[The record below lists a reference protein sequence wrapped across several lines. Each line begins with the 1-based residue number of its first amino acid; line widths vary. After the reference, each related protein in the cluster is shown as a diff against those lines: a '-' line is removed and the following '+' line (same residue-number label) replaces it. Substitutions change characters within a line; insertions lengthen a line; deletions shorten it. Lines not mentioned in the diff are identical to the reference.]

1 MQLQLKKFD
10 ITGIK
15 DDKIVVL
22 IGKRGTGKTELLK
35 DILYFKRD
43 FPIGTVINP
52 TESAN
57 KNFSSLVPPIFIH
70 EEYRPEIIDNVLK
83 RQTMIMK
90 KINKEIQLY
99 GRSNIDPRAFLIL
112 DDCLYDNA
120 WKKDKNIRY
129 IFMNGRHKK
138 LFFLVTMQYVLG
150 IAPDLRTNVDYVFIC
165 RENIIANRK
174 RLYDAFAGMFPTFEI
189 FCSVMDACT
198 ENFECL
204 VIDNTSRSNRLE
216 DQVFWYKAEIHEP
229 FSIGSRE
236 LWELHNQTGADDDEN
251 EEELFDITS
260 FRKKRSGPHL
270 SVKKTY

>member
-1 MQLQLKKFD
+1 MQLQLRKFD
-10 ITGIK
+10 VSNIK

-57 KNFSSLVPPIFIH
+57 KSFSAIVPPIFIH
-70 EEYRPEIIDNVLK
+70 EEYKPEIIENVLK

-99 GRSNIDPRAFLIL
+99 GRSSIDPRAFLIL
-112 DDCLYDNA
+112 DDCLYDNT
-120 WKKDKNIRY
+120 WKRDRNIRY

-138 LFFLVTMQYVLG
+138 LFFLVTMQFVLG
-150 IAPDLRTNVDYVFIC
+150 ISPELRTNVDYIFIC
-165 RENIIANRK
+165 RENIISNRR
-174 RLYDAFAGMFPTFEI
+174 RLYDAFAGMFPTFEC
-189 FCSVMDACT
+189 FCSVMDQCT

-216 DQVFWYKAEIHEP
+216 DQVFWYKAEMRSD
-229 FSIGSRE
+229 FTIGSRE
-236 LWELHNQTGADDDEN
+236 LWELHNQTAGDDE
-251 EEELFDITS
+251 EADEELFDITS
-260 FRKKRSGPHL
+260 FRKKKNTPQL

>member
-1 MQLQLKKFD
+1 MQLQLRKFD
-10 ITGIK
+10 ITSIK

-57 KNFSSLVPPIFIH
+57 RNFSTLVPPIFIH

-83 RQTMIMK
+83 RQTIIMK

-99 GRSNIDPRAFLIL
+99 GRSSIDPRAFLIL

-216 DQVFWYKAEIHEP
+216 DQVFWYKADIHEP
-229 FSIGSRE
+229 FTIGGRQ
-236 LWELHNQTGADDDEN
+236 LWELHNQTCGEDDEN

-260 FRKKRSGPHL
+260 FRKKRNGPQL
-270 SVKKTY
+270 SVKKTF

>member
-10 ITGIK
+10 VSSIP
-15 DDKIVVL
+15 DDKIIVM
-22 IGKRGTGKTELLK
+22 IGKRGTGKTEIIK
-35 DILYFKRD
+35 DILYYKRD

-57 KNFSSLVPPIFIH
+57 HNFSCMIPPIFIH
-70 EEYRPEIIDNVLK
+70 EEYRPEVIDNVLK

-90 KINKEIQLY
+90 KINQEKQVY
-99 GRSNIDPRAFLIL
+99 GRSTIDPRAFLIM

-138 LFFLVTMQYVLG
+138 LMFIVTMQYVLG
-150 IAPDLRTNVDYVFIC
+150 ISPELRTNIDYIFIL

-174 RLYDAFAGMFPTFEI
+174 RIYDSFAGMFPTFEM
-189 FCSVMDACT
+189 FCQVMDQCT
-198 ENFECL
+198 ENYECL
-204 VIDNTSRSNRLE
+204 VIDNTSKSNRLE
-216 DQVFWYKAEIHEP
+216 EQVYWYKADPHEE
-229 FSIGSRE
+229 FTIGSRE
-236 LWELHNQTGADDDEN
+236 LWELHNQTAADDEN
-251 EEELFDITS
+251 EEELFDINS
-260 FRKKRSGPHL
+260 FKKKRNAIQL

>member
-10 ITGIK
+10 ITSIK

-57 KNFSSLVPPIFIH
+57 RNFSTLVPPIFIH
-70 EEYRPEIIDNVLK
+70 EEYRPEVIDNVLK

-189 FCSVMDACT
+189 FCNVMDACT

-216 DQVFWYKAEIHEP
+216 DQVFWYKADIHEP
-229 FSIGSRE
+229 FTIGSRQ
-236 LWELHNQTGADDDEN
+236 LWDLHNQTCGEDDET

-260 FRKKRSGPHL
+260 FRKKRNGPHL
-270 SVKKTY
+270 SVKKTF